1 MFLQIIV
8 IFFSLYGIDAI
19 GLFINSMSYTD
30 THFSLPVGY
39 RVTISIFLFS
49 LFIFL
54 VVLNKYVRFLLA
66 AVSSAMWAYLISS
79 GIDILIGLN
88 DTWIW
93 VLRIILFIIIGL
105 FHFHPDSDEIDY
117 IIDDIDF
124 NLNRPQRSKKN
135 ISNKS
140 FNSVID
146 YEQEF
151 LWYKEEECYKSLYI
165 VKNKFYADLEL
176 LKENSLYSSNI
187 ISIEANIN
195 THLERFNQKV
205 SNTAKHINSDKKLNR
220 EKNRLNNSIKQLEAL
235 IHDAR
240 STVRPILED
249 NHILNNTEKAT
260 SYNFFK
266 GCTTIEQCKKRYHA
280 LSRAFHPDTGN
291 GDEEIMKKLNEEY
304 DKKVIEFQ

>member
-8 IFFSLYGIDAI
+8 ILFSLYGIDAI

-39 RVTISIFLFS
+39 RVIISLVLFS

-54 VVLNKYVRFLLA
+54 VVLNKYVRFVLA

-79 GIDILIGLN
+79 GIDKLIGLN

-93 VLRIILFIIIGL
+93 VLRIVLFIIIGL
-105 FHFHPDSDEIDY
+105 FHFFPDPDAIDY
-117 IIDDIDF
+117 IIEDIDF
-124 NLNRPQRSKKN
+124 NLFRPRKSRKKHS
-135 ISNKS
+135 IQSS
-140 FNSVID
+140 DDGID

-151 LWYKEEECYKSLYI
+151 LWYKEEECHKSLYI
-165 VKNKFYADLEL
+165 AKNKFYADLEL
-176 LKENSLYSSNI
+176 LKANSLYSCDI
-187 ISIEANIN
+187 IRIEANIN
-195 THLERFNQKV
+195 TRLERFKQKV

-220 EKNRLNNSIKQLEAL
+220 EKNRLNDSIKQLEAL
-235 IHDAR
+235 IYDAR
-240 STVRPILED
+240 SKIRPILED
-249 NHILNNTEKAT
+249 NHILTGSEKAT

-304 DKKVIEFQ
+304 DKKIIEFQ